1 MESSSLCRSF
11 QDSIMPTPGYDFQ
24 EGQYDMRP
32 WHLLPYGHT
41 MRGRKARTSTASPQS
56 SADSTASRKKEPGSM
71 GEPRQHGF

>member
-1 MESSSLCRSF
+1 
-11 QDSIMPTPGYDFQ
+11 
-24 EGQYDMRP
+24 MRP

-41 MRGRKARTSTASPQS
+41 MRGRKARTSTVSPQS